1 MNTNIDRPV
10 WQLSVREL
18 LDILNMPKN
27 EVEKT
32 VPTLSKEIEYVY
44 GISGLA
50 RILGCSK
57 THAQKLKS
65 KGVFDKAIIQNG
77 RKIIINKELALQL
90 FKENS
95 NE

>member
-10 WQLSVREL
+10 WQLTVREL
-18 LDILNMPKN
+18 LDILNPKTEQIESSN
-27 EVEKT
+27 
-32 VPTLSKEIEYVY
+32 PTTNSETEYVY